1 MKLYTDRNLGSG
13 SNSGA
18 VRDQHHVLHH
28 CAPEFF
34 YIYHLF
40 RIISRSAQNDDKTG
54 LNLKPIYAPS
64 CMALMGGA
72 TKCLIYYRNTLLMVS
87 VVKERKQHDMS
98 LSVMQCLVLVQL
110 DA

>member
-64 CMALMGGA
+64 CIGLMGGGQHNVFNILQEYL
-72 TKCLIYYRNTLLMVS
+72 THGKC
-87 VVKERKQHDMS
+87 D
-98 LSVMQCLVLVQL
+98 
-110 DA
+110 